1 MTSVKYN
8 GGCMRRLTGLDGLR
22 GIAVIAVVLYHADLG
37 IVSGGF
43 LGVDVF
49 FVLSGF
55 LITSILLNE
64 ILSSG
69 TIDRANFYLRRIRR
83 LFPAVIVVL
92 IASIIA
98 AGFWA
103 HDAAYGVR
111 RDLPWAL
118 TFVLNWSYLF
128 FNQSYFVN
136 LSRPPL
142 LQHLWSL
149 SIEEQF
155 YVLWP
160 LVLIALARVRR
171 INLRVTVFS
180 LAAVGAIASTLW
192 MRHLAIV
199 NGYPIPNDPS
209 RLYFG
214 TDTHAMGLLVGCALA
229 AVWNSDK
236 LNTYLTPDRR
246 TLLNALGILSL
257 AGLGYFF
264 VGVAQFDEL
273 LYRGGFLA
281 LSIIVAGLIVV
292 SSHPALRFGSFLGNS
307 VLRWFGDRSY
317 GIYLWHWF
325 IFMLLRPSIDVQ
337 WPDIVTH
344 IVRITLVLVIAELS
358 YRYIEMPFRNG
369 VLRKTLT
376 TWRAVGVPKPTI
388 FFLAISTAIA
398 VAFVG
403 ASVRVLQAPMPTAAN
418 TAAFGGLTAIDED
431 PTPEPSATPTPAPSA
446 TQSEIPVPKPS
457 PTIKPKPLVVFGDSV
472 MLGSRVQLKETLG
485 KISID
490 AAVGRQPS
498 EIAKRINLRRNEN
511 RLGQDIVVHMGTNGI
526 VTEGDLKPI
535 LDSLSDRRRV
545 VVVNVQVP
553 RVWMKP
559 SNKVINSLVK
569 NYPNV
574 RLVDWY
580 TASKGHRGYFVADGV
595 HLTYKG
601 AHVMA
606 TLIKAALEAP

>member
-1 MTSVKYN
+1 MK
-8 GGCMRRLTGLDGLR
+8 RLTGLDGLR

-43 LGVDVF
+43 LGVDIF

-55 LITSILLNE
+55 LITTILLDE
-64 ILSSG
+64 VLVSG
-69 TIDRANFYLRRIRR
+69 TIDRANFYIRRIRR
-83 LFPAVIVVL
+83 LFPALIVVL
-92 IASIIA
+92 IAAIIS

-155 YVLWP
+155 YVIWP
-160 LVLIALARVRR
+160 LVLIALCRVRR
-171 INLRVTVFS
+171 VNVRALVFTVAS
-180 LAAVGAIASTLW
+180 LGAVASTLW

-199 NGYPIPNDPS
+199 DGFPIPNDPS

-229 AVWNSDK
+229 AVWDRKK
-236 LNTYLTPDRR
+236 LNTYLNPDRR
-246 TLLNALGILSL
+246 TFLNGLGII
-257 AGLGYFF
+257 ATVGLGYYLLRI
-264 VGVAQFDEL
+264 AQFDEA
-273 LYRGGFLA
+273 LYRGGFLIVSLIVAA
-281 LSIIVAGLIVV
+281 LIIVTT
-292 SSHPALRFGSFLGNS
+292 HPALQFARIYGNP
-307 VLRWFGDRSY
+307 VLRWCGNRSY
-317 GIYLWHWF
+317 GIYLWHWLV
-325 IFMLLRPSIDVQ
+325 FMLLRPSIDVQ
-337 WPDIVTH
+337 WPDAVTH
-344 IVRITLVLVIAELS
+344 VVRIVLVFGIAELS
-358 YRYIEMPFRNG
+358 YRYLELPIRGGMLGRTI
-369 VLRKTLT
+369 KTWQLS
-376 TWRAVGVPKPTI
+376 GVPRPTV
-388 FFLAISTAIA
+388 FMGVVTAVVA

-431 PTPEPSATPTPAPSA
+431 PTPEPSTSASPSPVPSA
-446 TQSEIPVPKPS
+446 SRTQSEIPIPKPS
-457 PTIKPKPLVVFGDSV
+457 PRVKQKPLVVFGDSV

-485 KISID
+485 KIAID

-498 EIAKRINLRRNEN
+498 EIAKRITLRRKEN
-511 RLGQDIVVHMGTNGI
+511 RLGQDVVVHMGTNGI
-526 VTEGDLKPI
+526 VTEADLKPI
-535 LDSLSDRRRV
+535 LDSLRDRRRV

-574 RLVDWY
+574 RLADWY
-580 TASKGHRGYFVADGV
+580 STSKGHRGYFVADGV

-606 TLIKAALEAP
+606 TLIKRALEAP

>member
-1 MTSVKYN
+1 MKYN

-55 LITSILLNE
+55 LITTILLNE
-64 ILSSG
+64 ALVSG
-69 TIDRANFYLRRIRR
+69 TIDRADFYIRRIRR
-83 LFPAVIVVL
+83 LFPALIVVL

-155 YVLWP
+155 YVVWP
-160 LVLIALARVRR
+160 LILIALTRVRR
-171 INLRVTVFS
+171 INVRALVFS
-180 LAAVGAIASTLW
+180 VAAVGAIASTLW

-199 NGYPIPNDPS
+199 DGYPIPNDPS

-214 TDTHAMGLLVGCALA
+214 TDTHAMGLLIGCALA
-229 AVWNSDK
+229 AVWNANK
-236 LNTYLTPDRR
+236 VNTSLTPDRR
-246 TLLNALGILSL
+246 TLLNALGVLTI
-257 AGLGYFF
+257 AGLGYFLF
-264 VGVAQFDEL
+264 GVAQFDES

-281 LSIIVAGLIVV
+281 LSVIVAVLIVV
-292 SSHPALRFGSFLGNS
+292 ASHPALRFGTILGNP

-337 WPDIVTH
+337 WPDTVTH
-344 IVRITLVLVIAELS
+344 IVRISLVLVIAELS
-358 YRYIEMPFRNG
+358 YRYLEMPVRNG
-369 VLRKTLT
+369 VIGRTLAV
-376 TWRAVGVPKPTI
+376 WRESGVPKPTVFMAVVTAVVTI
-388 FFLAISTAIA
+388 ALAS
-398 VAFVG
+398 
-403 ASVRVLQAPMPTAAN
+403 ASVRVLQAPIPTAAN

-431 PTPEPSATPTPAPSA
+431 PTPEPSATSTPVPTA
-446 TQSEIPVPKPS
+446 TQSEIPVPKPT

-485 KISID
+485 KIAID

-498 EIAKRINLRRNEN
+498 EIAQRINIRRKEN
-511 RLGQDIVVHMGTNGI
+511 RLGQDVVVHMGTNGI
-526 VTEGDLKPI
+526 VTEADLKPI

-559 SNKVINSLVK
+559 SNRVINSLVK

-580 TASKGHRGYFVADGV
+580 RASKGHRGYFVADGV

-606 TLIKAALEAP
+606 TLIKQALEAP

>member
-1 MTSVKYN
+1 MK
-8 GGCMRRLTGLDGLR
+8 RLTGLDGLR

-43 LGVDVF
+43 LGVDIF

-55 LITSILLNE
+55 LITTILLDE
-64 ILSSG
+64 VLVSG
-69 TIDRANFYLRRIRR
+69 TIDRANFYIRRIRR
-83 LFPAVIVVL
+83 LFPALIVVL
-92 IASIIA
+92 IAAIIS

-155 YVLWP
+155 YVIWP
-160 LVLIALARVRR
+160 LVLIALCRVRR
-171 INLRVTVFS
+171 VNVRALVFTVAS
-180 LAAVGAIASTLW
+180 LGAVASTLW

-199 NGYPIPNDPS
+199 DGFPIPNDPS

-229 AVWNSDK
+229 AVWDRKK
-236 LNTYLTPDRR
+236 LNTYLNPDRR
-246 TLLNALGILSL
+246 TFLNGLGII
-257 AGLGYFF
+257 ATVGLGYYLLR
-264 VGVAQFDEL
+264 VAQFDEA
-273 LYRGGFLA
+273 LYRGGFLIVSLIVAA
-281 LSIIVAGLIVV
+281 LIIVT
-292 SSHPALRFGSFLGNS
+292 SHPALQFARIYGNP
-307 VLRWFGDRSY
+307 VLRWCGNRSY
-317 GIYLWHWF
+317 GIYLWHWLV
-325 IFMLLRPSIDVQ
+325 FMLLRPSIDVQ
-337 WPDIVTH
+337 WPDAVTH
-344 IVRITLVLVIAELS
+344 VVRIVLVFGIAELS
-358 YRYIEMPFRNG
+358 YRYLELPIRG
-369 VLRKTLT
+369 GILGRTIKTWQLS
-376 TWRAVGVPKPTI
+376 GVPRPTV
-388 FFLAISTAIA
+388 FMGVVTAVVA

-431 PTPEPSATPTPAPSA
+431 PTPEPSTSASPSPVPSA
-446 TQSEIPVPKPS
+446 SRTQSEIPIPKPS
-457 PTIKPKPLVVFGDSV
+457 PRVKQKPLVVFGDSV

-485 KISID
+485 KIAID

-498 EIAKRINLRRNEN
+498 EIAKRITLRRKEN
-511 RLGQDIVVHMGTNGI
+511 RLGQDVVVHMGTNGI
-526 VTEGDLKPI
+526 VTEADLKPI
-535 LDSLSDRRRV
+535 LDSLRDRRRV

-574 RLVDWY
+574 RLADWY
-580 TASKGHRGYFVADGV
+580 STSKGHRGYFVADGV

-606 TLIKAALEAP
+606 TLIKRALEAP

>member
-1 MTSVKYN
+1 MK
-8 GGCMRRLTGLDGLR
+8 RLTGLDGLR

-43 LGVDVF
+43 LGVDIF

-55 LITSILLNE
+55 LITTILLDE
-64 ILSSG
+64 VLVSG
-69 TIDRANFYLRRIRR
+69 TIDRANFYIRRIRR
-83 LFPAVIVVL
+83 LFPALIVVL
-92 IASIIA
+92 IAAIIS

-155 YVLWP
+155 YVIWP
-160 LVLIALARVRR
+160 LVLIALCRVRR
-171 INLRVTVFS
+171 VNVRALVFTVAS
-180 LAAVGAIASTLW
+180 LGAVASTLW

-199 NGYPIPNDPS
+199 DGFPIPNDPS

-229 AVWNSDK
+229 AVWDRKK
-236 LNTYLTPDRR
+236 LNTYLNPDRR
-246 TLLNALGILSL
+246 TFLNGLGII
-257 AGLGYFF
+257 ATVGLGYYLLR
-264 VGVAQFDEL
+264 VAQFDEA
-273 LYRGGFLA
+273 LYRGGFLIVSLIVAA
-281 LSIIVAGLIVV
+281 LIIVT
-292 SSHPALRFGSFLGNS
+292 SHPALQFARIYGNP
-307 VLRWFGDRSY
+307 VLHWCGNRSY
-317 GIYLWHWF
+317 GIYLWHWLV
-325 IFMLLRPSIDVQ
+325 FMLLRPSIDVQ
-337 WPDIVTH
+337 WPDAVTH
-344 IVRITLVLVIAELS
+344 VVRIVLVFGIAELS
-358 YRYIEMPFRNG
+358 YRYLELPIRGGMLGRTIN
-369 VLRKTLT
+369 
-376 TWRAVGVPKPTI
+376 TWQLSGVPRPTV
-388 FFLAISTAIA
+388 FMGVVTAVVA

-431 PTPEPSATPTPAPSA
+431 PTPEPSTSASPSPVPSA
-446 TQSEIPVPKPS
+446 SRTQSEIPIPKPS
-457 PTIKPKPLVVFGDSV
+457 PRVKQKPLVVFGDSV

-485 KISID
+485 KIAID

-498 EIAKRINLRRNEN
+498 EIAKRITLRRKEN
-511 RLGQDIVVHMGTNGI
+511 RLGQDVVVHMGTNGI
-526 VTEGDLKPI
+526 VTEADLKPI

-574 RLVDWY
+574 RLADWY
-580 TASKGHRGYFVADGV
+580 STSKGHRGYFVADGV

-606 TLIKAALEAP
+606 TLIKRALEAP

>member
-1 MTSVKYN
+1 MKYN

-55 LITSILLNE
+55 LITTILLNE
-64 ILSSG
+64 ALVSG
-69 TIDRANFYLRRIRR
+69 TIDRADFYIRRIRR
-83 LFPAVIVVL
+83 LFPALIVVL

-155 YVLWP
+155 YVVWP
-160 LVLIALARVRR
+160 LILIALTRVRR
-171 INLRVTVFS
+171 INVRALVFS
-180 LAAVGAIASTLW
+180 VAAVGAIASTLW

-199 NGYPIPNDPS
+199 DGYPIPNDPS

-214 TDTHAMGLLVGCALA
+214 TDTHAMGLLIGCALA
-229 AVWNSDK
+229 AVWNANK
-236 LNTYLTPDRR
+236 VNTSLTPDRR
-246 TLLNALGILSL
+246 TLLNALGVLSI
-257 AGLGYFF
+257 AGLGYFLF
-264 VGVAQFDEL
+264 GVAQFDES

-281 LSIIVAGLIVV
+281 LSVIVAVLIVV
-292 SSHPALRFGSFLGNS
+292 ASHPALRFGTILGNP

-337 WPDIVTH
+337 WPDTVTH
-344 IVRITLVLVIAELS
+344 IVRISLVLVIAELS
-358 YRYIEMPFRNG
+358 YRYLEMPVRNG
-369 VLRKTLT
+369 VIGRTLAV
-376 TWRAVGVPKPTI
+376 WRESGVPKPTVFMAVVTAVVTI
-388 FFLAISTAIA
+388 ALAS
-398 VAFVG
+398 
-403 ASVRVLQAPMPTAAN
+403 ASVRVLQAPIPTAAN

-431 PTPEPSATPTPAPSA
+431 PTPEPSATSTPVPTA
-446 TQSEIPVPKPS
+446 TQSEIPVPKPT

-485 KISID
+485 KIAID

-498 EIAKRINLRRNEN
+498 EIAQRINIRRKEN
-511 RLGQDIVVHMGTNGI
+511 RLGQDVVVHMGTNGI
-526 VTEGDLKPI
+526 VTEADLKPI

-559 SNKVINSLVK
+559 SNRVINSLVK

-580 TASKGHRGYFVADGV
+580 RASKGHRGYFVADGV

-606 TLIKAALEAP
+606 TLIKQALEAP

>member
-1 MTSVKYN
+1 MK
-8 GGCMRRLTGLDGLR
+8 RLTGLDGLR

-43 LGVDVF
+43 LGVDIF

-55 LITSILLNE
+55 LITTILLDE
-64 ILSSG
+64 VLVSG
-69 TIDRANFYLRRIRR
+69 TIDRANFYIRRIRR
-83 LFPAVIVVL
+83 LFPALIVVL
-92 IASIIA
+92 IAAIIS

-155 YVLWP
+155 YVIWP
-160 LVLIALARVRR
+160 LVLIALCRVRR
-171 INLRVTVFS
+171 VNVRALVFTVAS
-180 LAAVGAIASTLW
+180 LGAVASTLW

-199 NGYPIPNDPS
+199 DGFPIPNDPS

-229 AVWNSDK
+229 AVWDRKK
-236 LNTYLTPDRR
+236 LNTYLNPDRR
-246 TLLNALGILSL
+246 TFLNGLGII
-257 AGLGYFF
+257 ATVGLGYYLLR
-264 VGVAQFDEL
+264 VAQFDDA
-273 LYRGGFLA
+273 LYRGGFLIVSLIVAA
-281 LSIIVAGLIVV
+281 LIIVT
-292 SSHPALRFGSFLGNS
+292 SHPALQFARIYGNP
-307 VLRWFGDRSY
+307 VLRWCGNRSY
-317 GIYLWHWF
+317 GIYLWHWLV
-325 IFMLLRPSIDVQ
+325 FMLLRPSIDVQ
-337 WPDIVTH
+337 WPDAVTH
-344 IVRITLVLVIAELS
+344 VVRIVLVFGIAELS
-358 YRYIEMPFRNG
+358 YRYLELPIRG
-369 VLRKTLT
+369 GILGRTIKTWQLS
-376 TWRAVGVPKPTI
+376 GVPRPTV
-388 FFLAISTAIA
+388 FMGVVTSVVA

-431 PTPEPSATPTPAPSA
+431 PTPEPSTSASPSPVPSA
-446 TQSEIPVPKPS
+446 SRTQSEIPIPKPS
-457 PTIKPKPLVVFGDSV
+457 PRVKQKPLVVFGDSV

-485 KISID
+485 KIDID

-498 EIAKRINLRRNEN
+498 EIAKRITLRRKEN
-511 RLGQDIVVHMGTNGI
+511 RLGQDVVVHMGTNGI
-526 VTEGDLKPI
+526 VTEADLKPI

-574 RLVDWY
+574 RLADWY
-580 TASKGHRGYFVADGV
+580 STSKGHRGYFVADGV

-606 TLIKAALEAP
+606 TLIKRALEAP

>member
-1 MTSVKYN
+1 MK
-8 GGCMRRLTGLDGLR
+8 RLTGLDGLR

-55 LITSILLNE
+55 LITTILLDE
-64 ILSSG
+64 VLVTG
-69 TIDRANFYLRRIRR
+69 TIDRANFYIRRIRR
-83 LFPAVIVVL
+83 LFPALIVVL
-92 IASIIA
+92 IAAIIS

-155 YVLWP
+155 YVVWP
-160 LVLIALARVRR
+160 LLLVALSRVRR
-171 INLRVTVFS
+171 INVRALIFS
-180 LAAVGAIASTLW
+180 VAALGAIASTLW

-199 NGYPIPNDPS
+199 NGFPVPNDPS

-229 AVWNSDK
+229 AVWDRKK

-246 TLLNALGILSL
+246 TILNALGVASTF
-257 AGLGYFF
+257 GLGYFL
-264 VGVAQFDEL
+264 VRVAQFDEA
-273 LYRGGFLA
+273 LYRGGFLV
-281 LSIIVAGLIVV
+281 LSVIVAALIVV
-292 SSHPALRFGSFLGNS
+292 TSHPALRFAAIYGNP

-317 GIYLWHWF
+317 GIYLWHWLV
-325 IFMLLRPSIDVQ
+325 FMLLRPSIDVQ
-337 WPDIVTH
+337 WPDEITH
-344 IVRITLVLVIAELS
+344 VVRIALVLIIAELS
-358 YRYIEMPFRNG
+358 YRYLELPIRGG
-369 VLRKTLT
+369 VLGRTIT
-376 TWRAVGVPKPTI
+376 TWQLSGVPKPTVFMGVVTTI
-388 FFLAISTAIA
+388 IA
-398 VAFVG
+398 VTFVG
-403 ASVRVLQAPMPTAAN
+403 ATARVLQAPMPTAAN

-431 PTPEPSATPTPAPSA
+431 PTPEPSLSPSPSPSA
-446 TQSEIPVPKPS
+446 TQSEIPIPKPS
-457 PTIKPKPLVVFGDSV
+457 PSIKPKPLVVFGDSV

-485 KISID
+485 KIAID

-498 EIAKRINLRRNEN
+498 EIAKRITLRRKEN

-526 VTEGDLKPI
+526 VTEADLKPI

-595 HLTYKG
+595 HLTFKG

-606 TLIKAALEAP
+606 TLIKQALEAD

>member
-1 MTSVKYN
+1 MK
-8 GGCMRRLTGLDGLR
+8 RLTGLDGLR

-55 LITSILLNE
+55 LITTILLDE
-64 ILSSG
+64 VIVSG
-69 TIDRANFYLRRIRR
+69 TIDRANFYIRRIRR
-83 LFPAVIVVL
+83 LFPALIVVL
-92 IASIIA
+92 IAAIIS

-149 SIEEQF
+149 AIEEQF
-155 YVLWP
+155 YVIWP
-160 LVLIALARVRR
+160 LVVVALSRVRR
-171 INLRVTVFS
+171 INVRALVFS
-180 LAAVGAIASTLW
+180 VASIGAIASTLW

-199 NGYPIPNDPS
+199 DGFPIPNDPS

-229 AVWNSDK
+229 AAWDRKK

-246 TLLNALGILSL
+246 TFLNALGIVAT
-257 AGLGYFF
+257 AGLGYFL
-264 VGVAQFDEL
+264 VRVAQFDEG
-273 LYRGGFLA
+273 LYRGGFLI
-281 LSIIVAGLIVV
+281 LSVTVAALIVV
-292 SSHPALRFGSFLGNS
+292 ASHPALRFAQIFGNP

-317 GIYLWHWF
+317 GIYLWHWLV
-325 IFMLLRPSIDVQ
+325 FMLLRPSIDVQ
-337 WPDIVTH
+337 WPDEVTH
-344 IVRITLVLVIAELS
+344 VVRIALVLIIAEIS
-358 YRYIEMPFRNG
+358 FRYLELPIRGGILGRTIKAWQES
-369 VLRKTLT
+369 
-376 TWRAVGVPKPTI
+376 GVPKPTVFMGI
-388 FFLAISTAIA
+388 VTAIVA

-403 ASVRVLQAPMPTAAN
+403 ASARVLQAPMPTAAN

-431 PTPEPSATPTPAPSA
+431 PTPEPSTSPSSTQSPTPQA
-446 TQSEIPVPKPS
+446 TQSEIPIPKPS
-457 PTIKPKPLVVFGDSV
+457 PSIKPKPLVVFGDSV

-485 KISID
+485 KIAID

-498 EIAKRINLRRNEN
+498 EIAKRITLRRKEN
-511 RLGQDIVVHMGTNGI
+511 RLGQDVVVHMGTNGI
-526 VTEGDLKPI
+526 VTEADLKPI
-535 LDSLSDRRRV
+535 LDSLIDRRRV

-559 SNKVINSLVK
+559 SNKVINSLAK

-580 TASKGHRGYFVADGV
+580 HASKGHRGYFVADGV

-606 TLIKAALEAP
+606 TLIKQALEAP